1 MVSSHRALG
10 LLPLTEERRQLQ
22 TARLD
27 AAPAY
32 RIDYAWADYDT
43 MPSLRWSNDFDD
55 LLAERSALRE
65 KYEIAGYSLQP
76 WHLFGALP
84 LDRKKSNI
92 LVWNQGNRP
101 SCSMH
106 AAAHAYQAS
115 ELVSIALGAPC
126 YYDAVNPIYNYY
138 IGRGGN
144 YAGGLDLL
152 TVASEINQR
161 GMFPASIVG
170 EDNITAHKE
179 GLAQED
185 EAAAHQAGLVTI
197 EDDYVERIIRVCK
210 GLGAVCFGSGVYATS
225 ASVDNNGL
233 RVMQSFSAGGHAQ
246 AFFGYKRV
254 GKEDYVFNQ
263 NSHGNLYGKSPNEPE
278 SGAWVTRKQLER
290 YARDMGAY
298 GYPLAVFA
306 EAEPMA
312 EILPNT
318 FALPRL

>member
-1 MVSSHRALG
+1 MVYSHRSLG
-10 LLPLTEERRQLQ
+10 LLPLTEERRLLQ

-27 AAPAY
+27 AAPSY

-43 MPSLRWSNDFDD
+43 MPSLRWSSDFDD
-55 LLAERSALRE
+55 LLSERSALRE
-65 KYEIAGYSLQP
+65 KYERAGYSLQP

-106 AAAHAYQAS
+106 AAAHAFQAS

-144 YAGGLDLL
+144 YSGGLDIL

-179 GLAQED
+179 GLAKED

-197 EDDYVERIIRVCK
+197 EDDFVEKIIRVCQ
-210 GLGAVCFGSGVYATS
+210 GLGAVCFGSGIYANAATK
-225 ASVDNNGL
+225 DTNGI
-233 RVMQSFSAGGHAQ
+233 RVMSSFSRGGHAQ
-246 AFFGYKRV
+246 AFFGYQKV
-254 GKEDYVFNQ
+254 DKEEYIWCQ
-263 NSHGNLYGKSPNEPE
+263 NSHGDKYGKTPHEPE
-278 SGAWVTRKQLER
+278 SGAWCTRRELEK
-290 YARDMGAY
+290 YARDMANY

-306 EAEPMA
+306 ECEPQP
-312 EILPNT
+312 EPLPNT
-318 FALPRL
+318 FQLPRL